1 MQRRPELQALLEQT
15 AGNNHVYFQPPPS
28 VKILYPAI
36 IYSRN
41 NISNMHANNDVYK
54 QDFCYEVTVVDK
66 DPDSSIVEA
75 VSLLPKCRFNR
86 HYTVDNLNH
95 DVFIIYY

>member
-1 MQRRPELQALLEQT
+1 MQRRPELQTLLEQA

-41 NISNMHANNDVYK
+41 DIDNTHANNGVYK
-54 QDFCYEVTVVDK
+54 QDPCYEVIVVDK
-66 DPDSSIVEA
+66 DPDSTIVSA
-75 VSLLPKCRFNR
+75 VSKLPKCRFNR
-86 HYTVDNLNH
+86 HYTADNLNH